1 MKLPNA
7 ENALVEDAKLLGY
20 LLNPDH
26 PHGTHKAR
34 YMGRFGFNADNL
46 DAARNALLKHGR
58 SYDVARVVQTGYGP
72 RYAVEGI
79 PETPDQRNPYVRT
92 VWQMDNGEVA
102 PRLITAYPLDE

>member
-7 ENALVEDAKLLGY
+7 ENALVEEAKLLGY

-26 PHGTHKAR
+26 PHGMHKAR
-34 YMGRFGFNADNL
+34 YLGRFGFNADNL
-46 DAARNALLKHGR
+46 EAVRSALLKHGR
-58 SYDVARVVQTGYGP
+58 LYDVARMVQTGYGP

-79 PETPDQRNPYVRT
+79 LETPDRRNPYVRT

>member
-7 ENALVEDAKLLGY
+7 ENALVEEAKLLGY

-34 YMGRFGFNADNL
+34 YLGRFGFNPDNL
-46 DAARNALLKHGR
+46 DAARSALLKHGR

-72 RYAVEGI
+72 RYAVDGVL
-79 PETPDQRNPYVRT
+79 ETPDQRNPYVRT

-102 PRLITAYPLDE
+102 PRLITAYPLEE